1 MKRGTSLVVSVPARL
16 IGLIIVV
23 YQKLV
28 SPNLSA
34 NCRFQP
40 SCSQYMLEA
49 VRRFGAV
56 KGVWIG
62 IRRISRCHPMHAGGF
77 DPVPESWPAPHEWP
91 VKEMDGR

>member
-1 MKRGTSLVVSVPARL
+1 MNRLTSLVISVPAKL
-16 IGLIIVV
+16 IGWIIVG

-77 DPVPESWPAPHEWP
+77 DPVPENWLGRHEWP